1 MSSSPIG
8 HHGEKPSETLV
19 RLIVERSLGVRVCCY
34 DDRNGFSK
42 PDAIIHREGGVPL
55 EIVSDPH
62 KADVQLL
69 NALDK
74 IDRRTRFAGLRYG
87 YRVSLTQRA
96 RVKDLRWLEKLLRQ
110 LEDPEQQHL
119 VASRSQEYEFISLQ
133 DHLLPGEVRL
143 NTGSGGGGAEPSPA
157 NVIEAACDVLDQTA
171 YADVT
176 RKLTA
181 YGGVER
187 HAVLIVDEE
196 KDSSFDWLRVA
207 TADDVSQLPPPTLAD
222 EITHLWITRRYVPG
236 LTIAWSEVTGWQGFD
251 WNGGHPV
258 DELNEWDDPKC
269 PDEHTPGTASMH

>member
-8 HHGEKPSETLV
+8 HHGERPSETLV

-74 IDRRTRFAGLRYG
+74 IDRRTSFAGLRYG

-143 NTGSGGGGAEPSPA
+143 NTGSGGGGAEPSPV

-181 YGGVER
+181 YGGAER

-207 TADDVSQLPPPTLAD
+207 TADDVSQLPLPTLAD

-258 DELNEWDDPKC
+258 DELNEWYDPKC

>member
-1 MSSSPIG
+1 MSSNSIG

-19 RLIVERSLGVRVCCY
+19 RLVIERSLGVRVCCY

-62 KADVQLL
+62 KADLQLL

-74 IDRRTRFAGLRYG
+74 IGRRTKFAGLRYG
-87 YRVSLTQRA
+87 YRVSLTHKA
-96 RVKDLRWLEKLLRQ
+96 RVKYLRWLEELLHQ
-110 LEDPEQQHL
+110 LEDPARRHL
-119 VASRSQEYEFISLQ
+119 VASRSQEYEFISPQ

-143 NTGSGGGGAEPSPA
+143 NSGSGGGRAELSPA
-157 NVIEAACDVLDQTA
+157 NVVEAACDVLEQTA
-171 YADVT
+171 YADVAS
-176 RKLTA
+176 KLAA

-196 KDSSFDWLRVA
+196 KDSSFAWLRVA
-207 TADDVSQLPPPTLAD
+207 TPDDVSQLPPPTLAD
-222 EITHLWITRRYVPG
+222 GITHLWITRRYVPG
-236 LTIAWSEVTGWQGFD
+236 LTVAWSEVTGWQGFA
-251 WNGGHPV
+251 WAGGHPV

-269 PDEHTPGTASMH
+269 PDNHTPGTASMR